1 MGILVLKEC
10 YKNQWTEFRTEN
22 EINSMFARDN
32 MSLRQDNV
40 KKLDPEILKKF
51 NKNLYYYNSIII
63 YNLYY
68 IININK
74 STIKEFI

>member
-1 MGILVLKEC
+1 LGILVLKEC

-51 NKNLYYYNSIII
+51 NK
-63 YNLYY
+63 
-68 IININK
+68 K
-74 STIKEFI
+74 